1 MAKAGNGSEKRP
13 SDWLQKQAPWQV
25 YLPPPTRSLAQVRC
39 SQSKQSS
46 PSWLTFFSHT
56 TPLDRWR
63 GRKTYKYVLTVV
75 DVASLKVA
83 EPVTSKEAK
92 EIAGAFQRNR
102 EFKIEERGRRQAR
115 PEVRITIWSSLR
127 ITKMSTLPRVG
138 ALLFST
144 DVIQRCSALLVKR
157 EYFDGLYSFFLSFFF
172 HCLGV
177 CRKCKVF

>member
-1 MAKAGNGSEKRP
+1 MVLKKGQVIGCRNKRLDRFICHPRHVRWPKFDVPTPNKAH
-13 SDWLQKQAPWQV
+13 QAD
-25 YLPPPTRSLAQVRC
+25 LL
-39 SQSKQSS
+39 
-46 PSWLTFFSHT
+46 FFPHD
-56 TPLDRWR
+56 PLDRWR

-75 DVASLKVA
+75 DVASFKEA
-83 EPVTSKEAK
+83 EPVTSKEAT
-92 EIAGAFQRNR
+92 EIAGAFRRNR

-157 EYFDGLYSFFLSFFF
+157 EYFDGLYSFFYLSFST
-172 HCLGV
+172 V
-177 CRKCKVF
+177 

>member
-1 MAKAGNGSEKRP
+1 MVLKKGLVIGCRNKRLDRLIRHP
-13 SDWLQKQAPWQV
+13 RHVRWPKFDVPNPNKVHQAD
-25 YLPPPTRSLAQVRC
+25 
-39 SQSKQSS
+39 
-46 PSWLTFFSHT
+46 FFFPHD
-56 TPLDRWR
+56 PLDRWR

-157 EYFDGLYSFFLSFFF
+157 EYFEGLYSFFLSFFF